1 MKKNVT
7 IIIVTAAI
15 IVLVCIFAVFLV
27 ADKNK
32 NKDASATTQVTD
44 QKGQNSDKKSETKRV
59 ENITIDA
66 PENSISSSK
75 KADKKKSKSD
85 KNSSK
90 KKKSSTKDDKI
101 KKEDKKK
108 KKSSSQKGLPI
119 DWFDE

>member
-1 MKKNVT
+1 M
-7 IIIVTAAI
+7 TAAI

-44 QKGQNSDKKSETKRV
+44 QKASENPETKRV